1 MVYRVE
7 LAATARKQFADFDR
21 EWQIR
26 LATFLDSLETLAD
39 PSTRFQ
45 RLHNELWGLWK
56 HREGHVRLVAHI
68 ERNKLRVLLLK
79 VGRRDE
85 VYKVSKAELKRFAQ
99 DIDRH

>member
-1 MVYRVE
+1 MRTSIANGRYDWLRFWIP
-7 LAATARKQFADFDR
+7 LRR
-21 EWQIR
+21 
-26 LATFLDSLETLAD
+26 LAD
-39 PSTRFQ
+39 PSTRFK